1 MASKYANQDQRQT
14 MTLTRDSQET
24 IVTRINADAAFAQA
38 LLEEA
43 AALYLQGEATTAKAT
58 LHMLISATV
67 GYERLATQIA
77 KPRRSLQRMLSRSG
91 KLTMRNLAVIF
102 QTLRKALHV
111 DLQAKS
117 MRLAS

>member
-24 IVTRINADAAFAQA
+24 IVTRASTDPAFAQS

-43 AALYLQGEATTAKAT
+43 ALLYLQGEANTAKAT
-58 LHMLISATV
+58 LHILINATI

-77 KPRRSLQRMLSRSG
+77 KPRRSLQRLLSRSG
-91 KLTMRNLAVIF
+91 KLTMRDLAAIF
-102 QTLRKALHV
+102 QTLKDALLV

-117 MRLAS
+117 MHPAS